1 MLLSTI
7 FQLYGGTSQRSSL
20 ESLQK
25 HHYTNYAISAYHH
38 KHCGFKSRLGE
49 VFSIQ
54 RYVIKVCQL
63 LAAGQW
69 FSLRTLVS
77 PTNKIDRH
85 DITEILLKLSLN
97 IVRFEL
103 TTLVVICIDCI
114 GSCRSNYNMITTID
128 LKKAVNYQMPSFF
141 LCPKGDLWIQ
151 FWLYCQTC
159 MKRSSLGQRKSGLIR
174 QVTSYKRFNS

>member
-1 MLLSTI
+1 M
-7 FQLYGGTSQRSSL
+7 
-20 ESLQK
+20 
-25 HHYTNYAISAYHH
+25 
-38 KHCGFKSRLGE
+38 
-49 VFSIQ
+49 FSIQ

-114 GSCRSNYNMITTID
+114 GSCRSNYHMNTTIKF
-128 LKKAVNYQMPSFF
+128 KKAVNYQMPSFF
-141 LCPKGDLWIQ
+141 LCPKGDRWIQ

-174 QVTSYKRFNS
+174 QVTSYKRFNSYEIFNDRTRKRCPFNTGDCLIEVDACACLTIHYITDPLTLCV

>member
-85 DITEILLKLSLN
+85 DITEILLKLLLN

-114 GSCRSNYNMITTID
+114 GSCRSNYHMNTTIKF
-128 LKKAVNYQMPSFF
+128 KKAVNYQMPSFF
-141 LCPKGDLWIQ
+141 LCPKGDL
-151 FWLYCQTC
+151 
-159 MKRSSLGQRKSGLIR
+159 
-174 QVTSYKRFNS
+174 